1 MPVSR
6 PRVKDP
12 RLKDPR
18 LKERRIVRD
27 RKIFTRSR
35 LEAAGVC
42 TAFALVVGLSAPASG
57 LVEPARPTTS
67 DPVVGSTAT
76 SDAQTSLAAPDAG
89 PLEEATQQ
97 SFDAAVDSV
106 AAAVAPAQAA
116 PTDEQLHPLPV
127 TARQQTFTPTRE
139 QLANAKAIVD
149 AGKALNLP
157 PRAWTI
163 AVATS
168 LQESNLRNLG
178 HLGARNDH
186 DSLGLFQQRPSTGW
200 GTPSQ
205 VTDPTYAAT
214 AFYKRLVR
222 VPGWES
228 MPLTRAAQR
237 VQVSAYPNH
246 YAKHEAQAGDIIEA
260 LHGTGPYADL
270 AADLR

>member
-1 MPVSR
+1 MGG
-6 PRVKDP
+6 
-12 RLKDPR
+12 
-18 LKERRIVRD
+18 
-27 RKIFTRSR
+27 T
-35 LEAAGVC
+35 AA
-42 TAFALVVGLSAPASG
+42 ADAPA
-57 LVEPARPTTS
+57 
-67 DPVVGSTAT
+67 
-76 SDAQTSLAAPDAG
+76 TSLAEAVPAAG
-89 PLEEATQQ
+89 ALATQE
-97 SFDAAVDSV
+97 SFDAAVGSV
-106 AAAVAPAQAA
+106 AAAVAPAPAA
-116 PTDEQLHPLPV
+116 PTSEQLHPLPV
-127 TARQQTFTPTRE
+127 TASQQTFTPTRE

-200 GTPSQ
+200 GTPAQ

-214 AFYKRLVR
+214 AFYKGLVR
-222 VPGWES
+222 VPGWEG
-228 MPLTRAAQR
+228 MPLTRAAQK
-237 VQVSAYPNH
+237 VQVSAFPNH